1 MPRTSGKELAMP
13 RKPLIKARWLSALVG
28 VLLLTLTVYGCAR
41 KLTAEEI
48 VARMRETM
56 TSTNDAHGV
65 VEVTAQVQG
74 LSVQA
79 VVEMWEKRPS
89 KVRAKLLEA
98 KPRRFAGT
106 VIVTD
111 GQTTWLYSPAKNQ
124 VDIVNTSDISAEM
137 QTIIQGMDGLIRRV
151 LDASDIELLGK
162 EEVAGTK
169 TYKLSLTPKEDEE
182 QSLPVTGTATLWVD
196 QKQWIVLKAHFV
208 APNLG
213 EGTIHVRSLEL
224 NPGLA
229 DEVFAFE
236 VPEGAQVVSAEDEK
250 TKHMTLDEAE
260 AQAGFD
266 LLTPTYVPDGAT
278 LVDVMKV
285 RDAFVLLY
293 DLDGATFSVAQ
304 SQEELPEGL
313 QGTGEAVTVR
323 SAQATLVTDKVV
335 RASLLTWQEN
345 AINFAVAGRIAADEA
360 IKIAESLK

>member
-1 MPRTSGKELAMP
+1 MP
-13 RKPLIKARWLSALVG
+13 RKPLIKVGWLSALVG

-41 KLTAEEI
+41 KPTAQEI
-48 VARMRETM
+48 VARMQETM
-56 TSTNDAHGV
+56 TSTSDAHGV
-65 VEVTAQVQG
+65 VEVNAEVQG
-74 LSVQA
+74 LSVQ
-79 VVEMWEKRPS
+79 VVAEMWEKQPN

-98 KPRRFAGT
+98 KPRRFTGT

-111 GQTTWLYSPAKNQ
+111 GQTAWIYSPAENQ
-124 VDIVNTSDISAEM
+124 VVVTSPSDMPAEA
-137 QTIIQGMDGLIRRV
+137 QAIIQGMDGLIDKV

-162 EEVAGTK
+162 EEVAGIK

-182 QSLPVTGTATLWVD
+182 RSLLVTGTATLWVD
-196 QKQWIVLKAHFV
+196 PEQWTVRKAHFV

-213 EGTIHVRSLEL
+213 EGTMHVRSLEL

-229 DEVFAFE
+229 DEVFTFE
-236 VPEGAQVVSAEDEK
+236 VPEGAVVISAEDEK
-250 TKHMTLDEAE
+250 TKHITLDEAE

-266 LLTPTYVPDGAT
+266 LLTPAYVPDGAT

-293 DLDGATFSVAQ
+293 DLDGATFTVAQ

-323 SAQATLVTDKVV
+323 GAQATLVTDKAA

-345 AINFAVAGRIAADEA
+345 AVNFAVAGRIGADEA
-360 IKIAESLK
+360 IEIAESLR